1 MSRAEVI
8 EFLKGFAHR
17 DIASVW
23 RPGLDDWKP
32 ATQLSDIVL
41 SERVVDPA
49 DKVSCKRRYSLYGL
63 YVGVTVNLADYLFE
77 WRGAKFETWRG
88 TDLANNFGYII
99 GTIASS
105 VAVAFLIGVM
115 VDAWRIRSSKKSVLD
130 PSTFEV
136 PEVIP
141 EHPLDP
147 SRHNNFVARQWRGE
161 YSLGASYWWFGFLGN
176 LAVGLVAATLAAF
189 FQAERGFDP
198 KAILCTIVSVWLAS
212 GLVTLWQTVG
222 VWRSANR
229 HITRRKLIGKRS
241 PWAGLAKIAVVLAV
255 FKLIASFA
263 SSGLPQLVETS
274 RMAFLGD
281 PDIPAYS
288 IRVMRNGTEAEIT
301 GGFKYGLTDD
311 FSKILKASRQI
322 KVVHLDSLGGRVGDA
337 IRLHTLL
344 RTQGVDTYVASGCY
358 SACTI
363 AFAAG
368 RSRFIAKG
376 ATLGFHA
383 PAFPGMSKEE
393 LDAASQDQKQIF
405 MESGFKKNF
414 IDKALSTPSSD
425 VWTPSAEIMAT
436 ADVITGISNG
446 ADFAIS
452 GFGSDVSKERIA
464 LFFVKN
470 VPLLQSLKDRF
481 PKKYDEII
489 GPYYEDFIA
498 GKTEAEAGMHARKTI
513 NATIA
518 ALRPLADDEVLVEI
532 GSAYADEYSALGA
545 ESPTLC
551 YQYASGIATREDFPA
566 DLPPDLLAREND
578 LSRRIIET
586 ARGRQKVSPE
596 VVSDLWKK
604 LGAQLGSKGVGV
616 EQIKLL
622 TGDKIAA
629 PKYAEYCAVS
639 VMMYREISKMPE
651 REAAIVMRQM
661 FAELNH

>member
-1 MSRAEVI
+1 MSRAEVV

-32 ATQLSDIVL
+32 ATQLFDIVL
-41 SERVVDPA
+41 SERVVDPP
-49 DKVSCKRRYSLYGL
+49 DKISCKRRYSLYGL
-63 YVGVTVNLADYLFE
+63 YVGLTVNLADYLFE
-77 WRGAKFETWRG
+77 WRGAKFEPLHG
-88 TDLANNFGYII
+88 ADLANNLGYII
-99 GTIASS
+99 GTIA
-105 VAVAFLIGVM
+105 ACIAIAFLVGAM
-115 VDAWRIRSSKKSVLD
+115 VDAWRTHSLKKGVLD

-141 EHPLDP
+141 KYPLDP
-147 SRHNNFVARQWRGE
+147 NRLNNFVARQWRGE

-176 LAVGLVAATLAAF
+176 LAVGLIAATLAA

-198 KAILCTIVSVWLAS
+198 KAILYTIASFWLTS
-212 GLVTLWQTVG
+212 GLVTFWQTVG

-229 HITRRKLIGKRS
+229 HIARRKLIGKRS
-241 PWAGLAKIAVVLAV
+241 PWARLAKIAVALAV
-255 FKLIASFA
+255 LRFIASFA
-263 SSGLPQLVETS
+263 SGGLPQLVETS

-311 FSKILKASRQI
+311 FGKILKASRQI
-322 KVVHLDSLGGRVGDA
+322 KVVHLDSLGGRVGEA
-337 IRLHTLL
+337 IRLHALL
-344 RTQGVDTYVASGCY
+344 RVQGVDTYVASGCY

-368 RSRFIAKG
+368 RSRFLAKG

-383 PAFPGMSKEE
+383 PAFPGMSKDE
-393 LDAASQDQKQIF
+393 LDAASQDQRQIF
-405 MESGFKKNF
+405 IESGFKKNF
-414 IDKALSTPSSD
+414 VDKALSTPSSD
-425 VWTPSAEIMAT
+425 IWTPSAEIMAA
-436 ADVITGISNG
+436 ADVITGISHG

-464 LFFVKN
+464 LFFAKN
-470 VPLLQSLKDRF
+470 LPLLQSLKERF
-481 PKKYDEII
+481 PKKYDEIV
-489 GPYYEDFIA
+489 GPYYEDFVA

-513 NATIA
+513 DAIIA

-532 GSAYADEYSALGA
+532 GSSYADEYSALGA
-545 ESPTLC
+545 ESPALC
-551 YQYASGIATREDFPA
+551 YEYASGVATKEDSFA

-578 LSRRIIET
+578 LNRRIIET
-586 ARGRQKVSPE
+586 ARGRQNVSAE

-604 LGAQLGSKGVGV
+604 LGAQLSSMGVGV

-622 TGDKIAA
+622 AGDKIAA

-639 VMMYREISKMPE
+639 VMMYREISKMPQ
-651 REAAIVMRQM
+651 REAAIIMRQM
-661 FAELNH
+661 LAEMNR

>member
-8 EFLKGFAHR
+8 EFLKGFTHR

-32 ATQLSDIVL
+32 ATQLFDIVL
-41 SERVVDPA
+41 PERVVDPP

-63 YVGVTVNLADYLFE
+63 YAGLTVNLADYLFE
-77 WRGAKFETWRG
+77 WRGAKFEPWYG

-99 GTIASS
+99 GTIASC
-105 VAVAFLIGVM
+105 VAVAFVVGAM
-115 VDAWRIRSSKKSVLD
+115 VDGWRTRSSKKSVLD

-141 EHPLDP
+141 EYPLDP
-147 SRHNNFVARQWRGE
+147 NRHNNFIARHWRGE

-176 LAVGLVAATLAAF
+176 LAVGLIAATLAAV
-189 FQAERGFDP
+189 FQVERGFDP
-198 KAILCTIVSVWLAS
+198 KAILCTVASVWLAS
-212 GLVTLWQTVG
+212 GLVALWQTVG

-241 PWAGLAKIAVVLAV
+241 PWAWLAKIAVGLAALR
-255 FKLIASFA
+255 LIASFA
-263 SSGLPQLVETS
+263 SSGVPQLVETS

-322 KVVHLDSLGGRVGDA
+322 KVVHLDSLGGRVGEA

-344 RTQGVDTYVASGCY
+344 RAQGVDTYVASGCY

-383 PAFPGMSKEE
+383 PAFPGISKEE
-393 LDAASQDQKQIF
+393 LDAASLDQKQIF
-405 MESGFKKNF
+405 IESGFKKYF
-414 IDKALSTPSSD
+414 VDKALSTPSSD
-425 VWTPSAEIMAT
+425 MWTPSAETMVT
-436 ADVITGISNG
+436 ADVISGISYG
-446 ADFAIS
+446 TDFALS

-464 LFFVKN
+464 LYFAKN

-481 PKKYDEII
+481 PKKYDEIV

-498 GKTEAEAGMHARKTI
+498 GKTEAEASKHARKTI

-518 ALRPLADDEVLVEI
+518 AMRPLADDEVLVEI
-532 GSAYADEYSALGA
+532 GSSYADEYSALGA
-545 ESPTLC
+545 ESPGLC
-551 YQYASGIATREDFPA
+551 YQYASGVATKQDFSA
-566 DLPPDLLAREND
+566 DLPSDLLAREND
-578 LSRRIIET
+578 LNKRIIET
-586 ARGRQKVSPE
+586 ARGRQDVSPE

-604 LGAQLGSKGVGV
+604 LSAQLDAKGIGL

-622 TGDKIAA
+622 ASDKIAA
-629 PKYAEYCAVS
+629 PRYAEYCAVS
-639 VMMYREISKMPE
+639 VTMYREIAKMPQ
-651 REAAIVMRQM
+651 REAAIIMQQM
-661 FAELNH
+661 LAETNR